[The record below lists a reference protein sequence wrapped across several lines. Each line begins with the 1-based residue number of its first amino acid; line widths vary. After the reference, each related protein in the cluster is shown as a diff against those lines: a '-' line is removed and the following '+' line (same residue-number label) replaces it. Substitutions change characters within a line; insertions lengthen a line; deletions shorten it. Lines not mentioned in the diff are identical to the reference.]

1 MQNYHKHSSW
11 SNIFVPDS
19 STSYEDYAKRAV
31 ELGHGILSSVEHGWQ
46 GYYYQVYELAQKYNL
61 KFVFGAEAYWVKDRL
76 KEYPETLADGSLA
89 RNKDG
94 EVKYRRDNSNCH
106 IILLAKNE
114 RGRRAINSILST
126 ANEDGYYFKPRVDL
140 PLLMSLPADD
150 VVVTT
155 ACIAYWKYDDIEDI
169 TVQMHEH
176 FGSNFYLE
184 IQYHDTDKQRE
195 ISKRTLALSKK
206 YNIPM
211 IVGLDSH
218 YISNDQIQEREYI
231 LEAKGVKY
239 EDEEGWFMDYPDDQT
254 VVERFLKQGVFS
266 LEDIRTAMDNTNITL
281 TFEDYS
287 IDNPVFSKDV
297 KLPSLYPDETQ
308 AQRNKRYSVLISK
321 LFTEY
326 AKANNITGDEYKRY
340 FDGIKTEVQTV
351 KDTGMSDYFLLDY
364 QIVKEALA
372 SGGILTDTGR
382 GCFTSDAM
390 ALTLNGIKH
399 INEVAIGDYVIDQ
412 NGTPQKVLNTMQY
425 DCREEMLQILYAYGP
440 NMHNPLICTKDHKI
454 LIHRNN
460 DNLWVE
466 AQDIQKGDYVCV
478 PKIHFED
485 KAPEYIDLNDYN
497 IFAHTSSQL
506 SIMNNTEDNIK
517 ISYRTKSDDKY
528 IYLPVLN
535 VKPVAAK
542 ERKVYDLTVENSHS
556 YVLGGIVVHNSSVGY
571 FTNTLLGFS
580 KVDRFQSPITLY
592 PERFISKTRILETHS
607 LPD

>member
-155 ACIAYWKYDDIEDI
+155 ACVAYWKYEDIEEI

-195 ISKRTLALSKK
+195 ISKRTLELSKK

-218 YISNDQIQEREYI
+218 YITNDQIQEREYI

-266 LEDIRTAMDNTNITL
+266 LEDIRTAMTYLGEDMFDSTESENLIRLIKLRNPWGS
-281 TFEDYS
+281 FEWTGRYGDTS
-287 IDNPVFSKDV
+287 DEWQDPRLVIHFKFEAKDDGMFWINDEDFCKNFSSSTV
-297 KLPSLYPDETQ
+297 KLL
-308 AQRNKRYSVLISK
+308 
-321 LFTEY
+321 
-326 AKANNITGDEYKRY
+326 
-340 FDGIKTEVQTV
+340 
-351 KDTGMSDYFLLDY
+351 
-364 QIVKEALA
+364 
-372 SGGILTDTGR
+372 
-382 GCFTSDAM
+382 
-390 ALTLNGIKH
+390 
-399 INEVAIGDYVIDQ
+399 
-412 NGTPQKVLNTMQY
+412 
-425 DCREEMLQILYAYGP
+425 
-440 NMHNPLICTKDHKI
+440 
-454 LIHRNN
+454 
-460 DNLWVE
+460 
-466 AQDIQKGDYVCV
+466 
-478 PKIHFED
+478 
-485 KAPEYIDLNDYN
+485 
-497 IFAHTSSQL
+497 
-506 SIMNNTEDNIK
+506 
-517 ISYRTKSDDKY
+517 
-528 IYLPVLN
+528 
-535 VKPVAAK
+535 
-542 ERKVYDLTVENSHS
+542 
-556 YVLGGIVVHNSSVGY
+556 
-571 FTNTLLGFS
+571 
-580 KVDRFQSPITLY
+580 
-592 PERFISKTRILETHS
+592 
-607 LPD
+607 